1 MLTSSRTRVLSKG
14 LLLVLPIMVLTAA
27 ILLFISADPLRTLT
41 GSQPPVEELAIERTI
56 LNDEGIELHIVNGGP
71 EPVTIAQVQVDE
83 AFWTFEI
90 RPSNTLSRLGRAVL
104 RIPYHWVEGDLHE
117 VRLLTSTGMTFDH
130 TIEVAVATPTSDASR
145 WLILGLI
152 GLFVGIVP
160 VGVGLMWFPFL
171 HRLRPSAMNFVLAMT
186 VGLLVFLLVDTLT
199 EGIEMASHVPDV
211 FQALPLVF
219 LIAAMSYLVLVAVGN
234 RKGVADRSTTKG
246 RLWIGTAIA
255 IGIGIHNM
263 GEGMAVGASIAAG
276 EAALGSF
283 LVIGF
288 VIHNVTE
295 GVAIGAPMASDRPG
309 LRRLLLLTLVAG
321 GPAIIGTWIGG
332 FSYTP
337 FLAVI
342 FFAVGAGAILQ
353 VVVEVTRILSA
364 RERSA
369 RGLVTWTNMA
379 GMTVGLVMMYTT
391 ALLI

>member
-90 RPSNTLSRLGRAVL
+90 PPSNTLSRLGRSVL

-171 HRLRPSAMNFVLAMT
+171 HRLRPSAMKFVLAMT
-186 VGLLVFLLVDTLT
+186 VGLLVFLLVDTLI
-199 EGIEMASHVPDV
+199 EGIELASQVPDV